1 MKETTKIQW
10 DFEIVNV
17 DGLIVKNKEINFYR
31 VLQEAIN
38 NILKH
43 SEADKASIT
52 INHTHKEIKI
62 SITDNGIGFDAGKKE
77 NLVGLGLSGMQ
88 ERVET
93 LSGKMDIF
101 SSIGEGTQ
109 ILVSIPKSV

>member
-1 MKETTKIQW
+1 
-10 DFEIVNV
+10 
-17 DGLIVKNKEINFYR
+17 
-31 VLQEAIN
+31 
-38 NILKH
+38 
-43 SEADKASIT
+43 
-52 INHTHKEIKI
+52 
-62 SITDNGIGFDAGKKE
+62 
-77 NLVGLGLSGMQ
+77 LVGLGLSGMQ